1 MCIAAAQP
9 AQVESQ
15 IREHFA
21 AAQTAQRAGD
31 LDTAAREY
39 RAILALKPDFAEMHM
54 NLGLVLHAQ
63 NKYDESVAALDRS
76 LRLSPGAF
84 AAGLFQGINFCK
96 LGRTAEAAV
105 LLAKAVAEQPS
116 NKQACFW
123 LGNAL
128 LGAGR
133 HREAVVELENASR
146 KLPDDLDILQL
157 LGEAYQSAA
166 RAESDK
172 LKATAP
178 ESQERR
184 LLLADSLAALDEW
197 MAAEIYYRKLLEQ
210 KLPPAGTHVGLGRV
224 LLRQDKIPEAI
235 RHFREEIRADAYSVE
250 GYCALAEALVLE
262 GNLADALENLRSA
275 LRVRPD
281 QALAAVQAPT
291 ESPAQTPD
299 HFRLRFQA
307 AADRWGTAGTSSD
320 PAVML
325 GLGLAYARL
334 RENDG
339 AQKEF
344 HKVTAALS
352 PRSLLPEPSSRDAA
366 FESFRRREYE
376 AVIGALRRYVKV
388 RPQDFEAR
396 FVLAKSYLLTG
407 EPAAAARELRQVL
420 ETDPTHSG
428 GRLWLSKSYRD
439 LTLLTFERLVALQPD
454 SYRTHQ
460 LAAEAYEA
468 QRQDEKAIA
477 EFRAALEIRPHL
489 AGLHLRIGRIHLKSL
504 RLEEAAAEFQKELE
518 INPFDADANADL
530 GGIYVNGNQAEEAIP
545 LLERALQIRPGFS
558 EARRRLG
565 KAYFAVRQYQKAAA
579 VLEQAAATDEDGS
592 THYLLAK
599 TYRQLGRTR
608 DAERAF
614 GLVTQLKSASLKRAE
629 VRAERIQQ
637 LDREMA
643 REQGK

>member
-1 MCIAAAQP
+1 MFGGYLCIAAAQP

-21 AAQTAQRAGD
+21 AAQSAQRAGD

-197 MAAEIYYRKLLEQ
+197 MAAEVYYRKLLEQ
-210 KLPPAGTHVGLGRV
+210 KLPPAGT
-224 LLRQDKIPEAI
+224 
-235 RHFREEIRADAYSVE
+235 

-307 AADRWGTAGTSSD
+307 AADRWGTAETSSD

-325 GLGLAYARL
+325 GLGLAYGRL

-344 HKVTAALS
+344 HKVTATLS

-376 AVIGALRRYVKV
+376 GVIGALRRYVKV
-388 RPQDFEAR
+388 RPLDIEAR

-420 ETDPTHSG
+420 ETDPKHSG

-439 LTLLTFERLVALQPD
+439 LALITFERLVALQPD

-545 LLERALQIRPGFS
+545 LLERALEIRPGFS

-592 THYLLAK
+592 IHYLLAK